1 MALFACKVGGS
12 EGASIS
18 TIAFTKSASAQY
30 GQEITLSTTVQIPE
44 GKTAC
49 GLNITKATGE
59 TWSFGGYHSA
69 NFTQDG
75 RNVTINVTYYNVA
88 SAQRTI
94 TAHVNGE
101 LYYV

>member
-18 TIAFTKSASAQY
+18 TIAFTANARVQY
-30 GQEITLSTTVQIPE
+30 GQEAHLTATVQLPE

-49 GLNITKATGE
+49 GINITRPTGE

-69 NFTQDG
+69 TITQDG
-75 RNVTINVTYYNVA
+75 QNVTIDITYYNVA
-88 SAQRTI
+88 GAQRTI
-94 TAHVNGE
+94 TAYVDGE
-101 LYYV
+101 LYYI